1 MGKSYDGEKNLK
13 FYERLGLYFYSEES
27 LYLLVDEADPW
38 YIYNF
43 PHSFEKAYFE
53 WTSFNFNPVS
63 GYCFFLICRFA

>member
-1 MGKSYDGEKNLK
+1 MLYSHNSVWLTLISWILDKERMGKFYDGEKNLK

-27 LYLLVDEADPW
+27 LYLLVDEADP

-53 WTSFNFNPVS
+53 
-63 GYCFFLICRFA
+63 